1 MPELNDIPTRLR
13 EKMESL
19 ERQVQELQ
27 ELLRQA
33 ELRQVRVFRLPRTKS
48 GEEHEP
54 YEKLSSEPFES
65 DEGLAMAVRSLSE
78 FYGQFGESTKSVYRL
93 PGVIA
98 LENDPGNAIAA
109 RVAEINL
116 LKREFAET
124 IQLIDDRNVR
134 FEIVHRL
141 FPMLITLQ
149 TTRQI
154 QYYGEEM
161 RSVTF
166 TWGRKS
172 SIRVVTRE
180 ELCETLRNLQ
190 HQKPIAFEPERWA
203 EALNEDMVKIL
214 ALPKGT
220 ELRYRRDLKVRPMA
234 NLLLTDGTKWLR
246 EGNLPIIITNP
257 AENFRIGWL
266 RDFDAS
272 VKPTRGRKTPQRLTE
287 DERYLTCLPVY
298 RAKDD

>member
-1 MPELNDIPTRLR
+1 
-13 EKMESL
+13 
-19 ERQVQELQ
+19 
-27 ELLRQA
+27 
-33 ELRQVRVFRLPRTKS
+33 

-98 LENDPGNAIAA
+98 LENDPGNAISA

-116 LKREFAET
+116 LKQEFAET
-124 IQLIDDRNVR
+124 IQLIDDRNAR

-149 TTRQI
+149 ATRQI

-180 ELCETLRNLQ
+180 ELLET
-190 HQKPIAFEPERWA
+190 
-203 EALNEDMVKIL
+203 
-214 ALPKGT
+214 
-220 ELRYRRDLKVRPMA
+220 
-234 NLLLTDGTKWLR
+234 
-246 EGNLPIIITNP
+246 
-257 AENFRIGWL
+257 
-266 RDFDAS
+266 
-272 VKPTRGRKTPQRLTE
+272 
-287 DERYLTCLPVY
+287 
-298 RAKDD
+298 